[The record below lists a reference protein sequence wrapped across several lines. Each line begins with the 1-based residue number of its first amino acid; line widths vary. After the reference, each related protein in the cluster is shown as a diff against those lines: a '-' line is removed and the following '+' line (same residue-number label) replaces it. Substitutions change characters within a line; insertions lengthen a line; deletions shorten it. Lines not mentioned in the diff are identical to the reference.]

1 MKFWDLRFDSR
12 LKDLRFVLEV
22 DRFKICTWD
31 WDQYL
36 RFVHEVKRFDL
47 YSKLGDLRFVPE
59 V

>member
-1 MKFWDLRFDSR
+1 MYSR
-12 LKDLRFVLEV
+12 DLRFVLEV
-22 DRFKICTWD
+22 ERFKICTWD
-31 WDQYL
+31 WDQYF